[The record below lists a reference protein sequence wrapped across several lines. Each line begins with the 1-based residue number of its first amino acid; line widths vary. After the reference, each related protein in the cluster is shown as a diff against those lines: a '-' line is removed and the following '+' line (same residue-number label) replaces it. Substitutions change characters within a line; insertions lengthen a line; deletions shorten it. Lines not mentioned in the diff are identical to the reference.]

1 MAEYD
6 AAYKRLFESARLVE
20 DLLREA
26 LAEHPAFINAID
38 FTTMRRLPG
47 ELITESLHKR
57 FIDTV
62 WQIDQIGHHG
72 SVVVVFEFQSNV
84 DADMGLRMLAYS
96 SVLLQSLIGQE
107 RSRSTPARSYPALV
121 PIVLYNGR
129 TRWSAALDVRQRFDV
144 IEDGLL
150 RYQPSQCYLL
160 VDEKQWVGPLPGH
173 CALFRALVN
182 IIHSTSPDQV
192 ASALAAVDASLDDE
206 RDRRLKQGIADLF
219 EASAREYLGFDK
231 LPEGMT
237 MGELH
242 NALLDSMREWPK
254 EWVEKG
260 RKEGQEIGQAKG
272 LAEGQTIGARSV
284 LQDQLSQKFGELPE
298 SVSEQIRR
306 ADYSQLQRWAKRVID
321 ADSFEQILVD

>member
-26 LAEHPAFINAID
+26 LAEHPKFINAID

-62 WQIDQIGHHG
+62 WQIEQIGHHG
-72 SVVVVFEFQSNV
+72 SVVVVLEFQSTV

-107 RSRSTPARSYPALV
+107 RSRSTLARSYPTLV
-121 PIVLYNGR
+121 PVVLYNGR
-129 TRWSAALDVRQRFDV
+129 PRWSTALDVRQRFDV

-182 IIHSTSPDQV
+182 IIHSTSLEQV
-192 ASALAAVDASLDDE
+192 ASALAAVDECLDDE

-219 EASAREYLGFDK
+219 EASAREEYRGFDK
-231 LPEGMT
+231 LPG
-237 MGELH
+237 G
-242 NALLDSMREWPK
+242 NYD
-254 EWVEKG
+254 G
-260 RKEGQEIGQAKG
+260 RNVQP
-272 LAEGQTIGARSV
+272 TIGIDERVAPRSGWKKDV
-284 LQDQLSQKFGELPE
+284 KKDRKLVRQRVWRKVRKLVWQK
-298 SVSEQIRR
+298 VR
-306 ADYSQLQRWAKRVID
+306 QRVWQKEPDPFCRTC
-321 ADSFEQILVD
+321 

>member
-26 LAEHPAFINAID
+26 LAEHPEFIDAID

-57 FIDTV
+57 FIDSV
-62 WQIDQIGHHG
+62 WQIDQIGQRS
-72 SVVVVFEFQSNV
+72 SVVVILEFQSNV

-107 RSRSTPARSYPALV
+107 RSRSTLTRSYPILV
-121 PIVLYNGR
+121 PMVLYNGKPS
-129 TRWSAALDVRQRFDV
+129 WSAALDVRERFDV

-150 RYQPSQCYLL
+150 RYQPSQRYML
-160 VDEKQWVGPLPGH
+160 VEEKQWVGPLPGH

-182 IIHSTSPDQV
+182 IIHSTNPEQV
-192 ASALAAVDASLDDE
+192 ASALATVDACLDDE

-219 EASAREYLGFDK
+219 EASAREEYLGFDK

-242 NALLDSMREWPK
+242 NALLDSMREWPR

-260 RKEGQEIGQAKG
+260 RKEGQEIGQA
-272 LAEGQTIGARSV
+272 EGVRSV
-284 LQDQLSQKFGELPE
+284 LQDLLSQKFGELPE

-306 ADYSQLQRWAKRVID
+306 ADYSQLQRWAKRVIE
-321 ADSFEQILVD
+321 ADSFEQILID

>member
-1 MAEYD
+1 MAQYD

-26 LAEHPAFINAID
+26 LAEHPEFIDAID

-62 WQIDQIGHHG
+62 WQIEQIGHHG
-72 SVVVVFEFQSNV
+72 SVVVVLEFQSNV

-107 RSRSTPARSYPALV
+107 SFPSTPRRSYPTLV
-121 PIVLYNGR
+121 PIVLYNGMPH
-129 TRWSAALDVRQRFDV
+129 WSAVLDVRQRFDV

-150 RYQPSQCYLL
+150 CYQPSQCYLL
-160 VDEKQWVGPLPGH
+160 VDEKQWVGQLPGH

-182 IIHSTSPDQV
+182 IIHSTSPEQV
-192 ASALAAVDASLDDE
+192 ASALAAVDACLDDE

-219 EASAREYLGFDK
+219 EASAREYQGFDK
-231 LPEGMT
+231 LPEGIT
-237 MGELH
+237 MGELY
-242 NALLDSMREWPK
+242 NPLLNSMREWSK
-254 EWVEKG
+254 EWAEKG

-272 LAEGQTIGARSV
+272 LAEGARFV
-284 LQDQLSQKFGELPE
+284 LQDLLSQKFGELPE
-298 SVSEQIRR
+298 SVSEQIRQ

-321 ADSFEQILVD
+321 ADSVEQILVD

>member
-26 LAEHPAFINAID
+26 LAEHPAFIDAID

-57 FIDTV
+57 FIDSV
-62 WQIDQIGHHG
+62 WQIEQIGQRS
-72 SVVVVFEFQSNV
+72 SVVVILEYQSTV

-107 RSRSTPARSYPALV
+107 RSRSTPARSYPIL
-121 PIVLYNGR
+121 VLYNGKPS
-129 TRWSAALDVRQRFDV
+129 WSTALDVRERFDV

-150 RYQPSQCYLL
+150 RYQPSQRYML
-160 VDEKQWVGPLPGH
+160 VEEKQWVGPLPEH

-182 IIHSTSPDQV
+182 IIHSTSLEQV
-192 ASALAAVDASLDDE
+192 ASALAAVDACLDDE

-219 EASAREYLGFDK
+219 EASAREEYLGFDK

-242 NALLDSMREWPK
+242 NALLDSMREWPR

-260 RKEGQEIGQAKG
+260 REEGREEGQEIGLAKG
-272 LAEGQTIGARSV
+272 VRSV
-284 LQDQLSQKFGELPE
+284 LQDLLSQKFGELPE
-298 SVSEQIRR
+298 SVSEQIRQ
-306 ADYSQLQRWAKRVID
+306 ADYSQLQRWVKRVID
-321 ADSFEQILVD
+321 ADSVEQILVD